1 MWLLEKHFPFI
12 IFCICKVFLQRLG
25 HFYNKI
31 KTKFKNKTVTEDI
44 L

>member
-1 MWLLEKHFPFI
+1 MWLLGKHFPFI
-12 IFCICKVFLQRLG
+12 IFCICKVFLQLLG

-31 KTKFKNKTVTEDI
+31 KTKLKKKVTEDI